1 MHSRPHWSTRRREPA
16 AASCRRRFGGH
27 GAFVATCP
35 RQRRLGW
42 DCGFVLAVHHGHERH
57 VSQGAQSERAAAPV
71 RPLRA
76 TAAPPLHTPAHAH
89 TGRTNT
95 RTIATV
101 GAASDFSL
109 PSSAVL
115 TARPAGVPLS
125 FLHTADE
132 GHRAVLRP
140 KPCVVLVLQ
149 GQVLPRQWR
158 SGAPPSPP
166 ALAPG
171 DGSPP
176 AFRDSGLSSAQ
187 RLLCKRAG
195 PCTPAE
201 HGASASVKRSRRC
214 GIPCRGG
221 YHAVWDTPVCFG
233 STPCG
238 NPPYRAVGDTVLW
251 GHHAVGDTPVCFGSR
266 AVYADPEKVN
276 KLLMK

>member
-1 MHSRPHWSTRRREPA
+1 MSQPLRAAVDSEATGRLSR
-16 AASCRRRFGGH
+16 
-27 GAFVATCP
+27 TCP

-76 TAAPPLHTPAHAH
+76 TATPPLHTPAHAH

-101 GAASDFSL
+101 GAASSFSL

-115 TARPAGVPLS
+115 TDRPAGVSLS

-140 KPCVVLVLQ
+140 KPRVVLVLQ

-158 SGAPPSPP
+158 SGALPSPP

-176 AFRDSGLSSAQ
+176 AFRDSGLSSA
-187 RLLCKRAG
+187 RRFLCERAG
-195 PCTPAE
+195 PCTPAAAWRL
-201 HGASASVKRSRRC
+201 GKRQAVATLRDTVPWGIRPFASVPRRA
-214 GIPCRGG
+214 GTLR
-221 YHAVWDTPVCFG
+221 
-233 STPCG
+233 
-238 NPPYRAVGDTVLW
+238 TVLW
-251 GHHAVGDTPVCFGSR
+251 VIPCCGGDGCFGSR